1 MQVVAEGIETEAI
14 WSALSAL
21 ERYVAQGYYISRP
34 LSAAAFDVWLST
46 SKWAPSRAA
55 IGVALT

>member
-21 ERYVAQGYYISRP
+21 DCDVAQGYYISRP